1 MLKEFELG
9 KNSKY
14 DDLKLKDLR
23 KEFGILQRKINL
35 NGCKVL
41 ILIEGFEASGK
52 GYVISELVNDVN
64 HKYVKVNEY
73 LERKTSEKY
82 IQPFIDIGLIFQAK
96 EKLVF
101 LISLI
106 TIIL

>member
-41 ILIEGFEASGK
+41 ILIEGF
-52 GYVISELVNDVN
+52 
-64 HKYVKVNEY
+64 
-73 LERKTSEKY
+73 
-82 IQPFIDIGLIFQAK
+82 
-96 EKLVF
+96 
-101 LISLI
+101 
-106 TIIL
+106 

>member
-73 LERKTSEKY
+73 LEKKD
-82 IQPFIDIGLIFQAK
+82 F
-96 EKLVF
+96 
-101 LISLI
+101 
-106 TIIL
+106 